1 MRPASVRESSIVSGA
16 KGAEH
21 LSGSLHPVEGPA
33 TSDPAKVSRLTA
45 SLKIWLF
52 LLLAVAATA
61 QTSSS
66 FTSLIIPSAGVG
78 SRIGISGD
86 RHLQPTPLGSLCAN
100 SAFAHGYRHGY
111 DQGFHVGDLDLQLGR
126 EARVIVTSKEY
137 RQLAREYRS
146 IFGSRELFE
155 KGYQAGFRSGYADAI
170 TGAEYRVRE
179 RTNTASAGLNP
190 DLLPPNRRA
199 HFDEGFASGY
209 ESAQTQGAPSQG
221 MTADYVEQYCRK
233 TASGVYALEYCSGFS
248 RGYVLGIFN
257 APTTNT
263 EHATSRAPEEALGN
277 RQ

>member
-1 MRPASVRESSIVSGA
+1 M
-16 KGAEH
+16 
-21 LSGSLHPVEGPA
+21 SGSLHPAEGPA
-33 TSDPAKVSRLTA
+33 TSDPAEVSRLTA

-61 QTSSS
+61 QTTSS
-66 FTSLIIPSAGVG
+66 FTSLIIPSAAG
-78 SRIGISGD
+78 SSIGISGD

-126 EARVIVTSKEY
+126 DARMVVTSKEY
-137 RQLAREYRS
+137 RQPAREYRS

-155 KGYQAGFRSGYADAI
+155 KGYQAGFHSGYSDAI
-170 TGAEYRVRE
+170 TDAEYRVRE
-179 RTNTASAGLNP
+179 RTNTAAAGLNT

-199 HFDEGFASGY
+199 HFDEGFATGY
-209 ESAQTQGAPSQG
+209 ESAQTRGALSQG
-221 MTADYVEQYCRK
+221 MTVDYVEQYCRK

-263 EHATSRAPEEALGN
+263 ENAKSRAAEEALAK